1 MKSMEVKL
9 SSRKRKSNTLDDVG
23 HAQKISVVEK
33 AAPNHKEGSAL
44 AKATMICFNCGE
56 RLAISPIDSPK
67 TEEVRMFKAPDQPDS
82 NPKPKGQEVL
92 QLWTEGSLYSSMPQ
106 PTCSPSSDTIIYLS
120 TTT

>member
-67 TEEVRMFKAPDQPDS
+67 TEEVRMFKAP
-82 NPKPKGQEVL
+82 
-92 QLWTEGSLYSSMPQ
+92 Q
-106 PTCSPSSDTIIYLS
+106 PTRQQPKTQRARSATIVDRRVTLLFNAA
-120 TTT
+120 THVLALL